1 LIRDSLDRIFYSM
14 QMLKKIREKGRELK
28 SNVFLL
34 YRGSRDP
41 RMPLQVKIL
50 ALLIVAY
57 IISPIDIIPDFIPV
71 LGLLDEVILVPIMLA
86 FTVSLIPNE
95 IRHEYEQE
103 EALAIDSKQIED
115 QGLSLMGSAMILV
128 IWCVLISLCIHYLDV
143 I

>member
-1 LIRDSLDRIFYSM
+1 MIRDSLDRIFYSIE
-14 QMLKKIREKGRELK
+14 MLKKIREKGRELK

-103 EALAIDSKQIED
+103 EALAIDNKQIED

-128 IWCVLISLCIHYLDV
+128 IWCVLISLCMHYLDV

>member
-1 LIRDSLDRIFYSM
+1 LIRDSLDRIFYSIE
-14 QMLKKIREKGRELK
+14 MLKKIREKGRELK

-86 FTVSLIPNE
+86 FT
-95 IRHEYEQE
+95 
-103 EALAIDSKQIED
+103 
-115 QGLSLMGSAMILV
+115 
-128 IWCVLISLCIHYLDV
+128 
-143 I
+143 

>member
-1 LIRDSLDRIFYSM
+1 M

>member
-1 LIRDSLDRIFYSM
+1 
-14 QMLKKIREKGRELK
+14 MLKKIREKGRELK

-41 RMPLQVKIL
+41 RMPLHVKIL

-86 FTVSLIPNE
+86 FTVSLIPDE
-95 IRHEYEQE
+95 IRQEYQQQDELE
-103 EALAIDSKQIED
+103 IED
-115 QGLSLMGSAMILV
+115 RQLVVMGSVMVLLV
-128 IWCVLISLCIHYLDV
+128 WSVLIALCVYAFV
-143 I
+143 

>member
-1 LIRDSLDRIFYSM
+1 
-14 QMLKKIREKGRELK
+14 MLKKIREKGRELK

-41 RMPLQVKIL
+41 RMPLHVKIL

-103 EALAIDSKQIED
+103 EALAIDDKQIED
-115 QGLSLMGSAMILV
+115 QGLSLMGSAMILI